1 MRIIKRM
8 SIVVVAALLTC
19 LMTAYVFAA
28 GDVSNG
34 TGSKGSTFKIDAAR
48 IETITY
54 EKDIPETEQVLV
66 KLTRPAADESTF
78 RTSYI
83 ISGCAVN
90 TITEHII
97 VTLYRYSTENKC
109 YIPFDD
115 IYGENNWEIGSFF
128 SKEIELGKGKNE
140 IMIVAYKKPEPRA
153 EIKFLQVNKFTITVL
168 DENLKDLIKKGIV
181 KTFDFIK
188 NLFDN

>member
-1 MRIIKRM
+1 MAMIKKL
-8 SIVVVAALLTC
+8 SIVIVAAIAIC
-19 LMTAYVFAA
+19 LMASNVFAA
-28 GDVSNG
+28 GDFSNN
-34 TGSKGSTFKIDAAR
+34 TGKNGSVLKIDAAR
-48 IETITY
+48 KEIITY
-54 EKDIPETEQVLV
+54 EKDIPVTEQVLV

-90 TITEHII
+90 TKTEHII
-97 VTLYRYSTENKC
+97 VMLYKYSGENKC
-109 YIPFDD
+109 YIPLND

-140 IMIVAYKKPEPRA
+140 IMIVAYKKPEPKT